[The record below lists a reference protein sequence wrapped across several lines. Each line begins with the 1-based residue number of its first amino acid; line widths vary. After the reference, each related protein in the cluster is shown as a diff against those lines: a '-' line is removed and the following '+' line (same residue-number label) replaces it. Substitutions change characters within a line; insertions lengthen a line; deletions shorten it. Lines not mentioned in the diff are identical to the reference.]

1 MKSVIY
7 NDFRSI
13 NGFNERTRFLMFH
26 YTAADFKSSIS
37 TLTGSAVS
45 AHYLIPD
52 ITDPSYLKAGYTT
65 QAIFNL
71 VDETKRA
78 WHAGV
83 SQWGNRSNLND
94 TSIGIE
100 IVNLAS
106 FENGEFIF
114 PDYHPEQ
121 ITAVE
126 ALAQNILARHPD
138 IIPTNVLGHSD
149 AAFQKSDPGPKFP
162 WHLLYL
168 KGVGAWFDE
177 ATRDAYLREYQETGI
192 PAREKLLQL
201 FKTYGY
207 DTSRAVNEQGYFQ
220 LIRAFQ
226 LHFRADKYDGIMDMQ
241 TAARLAALVSKYF
254 GAK

>member
-1 MKSVIY
+1 MKPVIY

-168 KGVGAWFDE
+168 KGVGAWFKSCFNCSK
-177 ATRDAYLREYQETGI
+177 
-192 PAREKLLQL
+192 P
-201 FKTYGY
+201 
-207 DTSRAVNEQGYFQ
+207 
-220 LIRAFQ
+220 
-226 LHFRADKYDGIMDMQ
+226 MDM
-241 TAARLAALVSKYF
+241 TLRARLMNKDIFNLSAPFSCTFELTNTTALWTCKLRLD
-254 GAK
+254 